1 MSIRSVRKCDLVER
15 NLSNYAIFKSYISQT
30 FLRIQFRFSKRFIN
44 FQATGKETI
53 KEDMEEAD
61 TKVEQSRDAL
71 ATEMFN
77 ILSRENEFAEYI
89 LQFLKLQR
97 IYHENALKNLQT
109 LIPQLE
115 KKIGM
120 YFQNVIE

>member
-1 MSIRSVRKCDLVER
+1 
-15 NLSNYAIFKSYISQT
+15 
-30 FLRIQFRFSKRFIN
+30 
-44 FQATGKETI
+44 
-53 KEDMEEAD
+53 MEEAD

-71 ATEMFN
+71 ATEMYN

-89 LQFLKLQR
+89 LQFLKCQR
-97 IYHENALKNLQT
+97 IYHENCLKSLQT

-120 YFQNVIE
+120 CLFIYTPIIDIMIASNVKSTTRKKISHL

>member
-1 MSIRSVRKCDLVER
+1 
-15 NLSNYAIFKSYISQT
+15 
-30 FLRIQFRFSKRFIN
+30 
-44 FQATGKETI
+44 
-53 KEDMEEAD
+53 MEEAD

-97 IYHENALKNLQT
+97 IYHENALKNLQI

-120 YFQNVIE
+120 YYTISKFVYCCYINCISNGN

>member
-1 MSIRSVRKCDLVER
+1 M
-15 NLSNYAIFKSYISQT
+15 
-30 FLRIQFRFSKRFIN
+30 FIN
-44 FQATGKETI
+44 FKATGKETI

-120 YFQNVIE
+120 YF

>member
-1 MSIRSVRKCDLVER
+1 MYSLYRQVNINTLQRLF
-15 NLSNYAIFKSYISQT
+15 IHFK
-30 FLRIQFRFSKRFIN
+30 
-44 FQATGKETI
+44 ATGKEAI

-120 YFQNVIE
+120 YF

>member
-1 MSIRSVRKCDLVER
+1 
-15 NLSNYAIFKSYISQT
+15 
-30 FLRIQFRFSKRFIN
+30 
-44 FQATGKETI
+44 
-53 KEDMEEAD
+53 MEEAD

-77 ILSRENEFAEYI
+77 VLSRENEFAEYI

-109 LIPQLE
+109 LIPHLE
-115 KKIGM
+115 KKIGK
-120 YFQNVIE
+120 FFNA